1 MDKIKILY
9 AMGGN
14 MHRAGAE
21 TMIMN
26 YIRELVKYNEF
37 EISVLVH
44 GFDKGDYDDELKQL
58 GVSIYPVSVRSKN
71 PLGYAGQV
79 SKVFSDNKFDIVHC
93 NMDASSGEFL
103 KTAKKY
109 KVPVRIAHSHTT
121 SFQAQ
126 DILRKLVAAHSKK
139 LVNKV
144 ATDRFACSKMA
155 GDWLFEN
162 KDYIVVNNAVDLDL
176 FKRNN
181 ETRKKY
187 RDEFGINDHTMVIG
201 HIGRFSFE
209 KNHNGLLN
217 IFKQYHM
224 HNSDSVLLCLGSGK
238 LFDDATHQADALGIK
253 DSVRFLGV
261 RSDINGLLQ
270 AMDVF
275 VLPSLFEGLPVVG
288 IEAQAAGLPCIFS
301 TAVTNE
307 VCILPTSKRLELEK
321 IDEWVSAIDSV
332 NVGTTID
339 SYKYMTDAGYSVKC
353 EAEKLRNYYLNAV
366 SR

>member
-1 MDKIKILY
+1 
-9 AMGGN
+9 

-71 PLGYAGQV
+71 PLGYVDQV
-79 SKVFSDNKFDIVHC
+79 SKVFRDNIFDIVHC
-93 NMDASSGEFL
+93 NMDASSGDFL
-103 KTAKKY
+103 KIAKKY
-109 KVPVRIAHSHTT
+109 NVPVRIAHSHIT

-126 DILRKLVAAHSKK
+126 DVLRKLVAVHSKK

-155 GDWLFEN
+155 GDWLFGN
-162 KDYIVVNNAVDLDL
+162 RDYTVINNAINLNT
-176 FKRNN
+176 FKRN
-181 ETRKKY
+181 TDVRKKY
-187 RDEFGINDHTMVIG
+187 REELNIKDNTKVIG

-209 KNHNGLLN
+209 KNHSGLLN

-224 HNSDSVLLCLGSGK
+224 HNSDSVLLCIGSGK
-238 LFDDATHQADALGIK
+238 LIDDVIHQADTLGIK
-253 DSVRFLGV
+253 DSVQFLGV

-270 AMDVF
+270 AMDIF

-301 TAVTNE
+301 TEITNE
-307 VCILPTSKRLELEK
+307 VCILPTSKRLELGK

-332 NVGTTID
+332 NVGVTID
-339 SYKYMTDAGYSVKC
+339 SNKCMTDAGYSVEC